1 MSKGPKINYKK
12 DRRFTTRD
20 NLGIEGAGASL
31 QAELCPLVNTVTPR
45 AFYWIFMVWNYY
57 DFYQNSGVDK
67 DKWNVDYFDKDFLKK
82 NDYYFVLGNLLNEG
96 SDRQNLVGID
106 NTGND
111 ISNNKKGP
119 YAYNRNYFKTR
130 YGGMQYY
137 NAGCLTLGYITDRDA
152 EGNEFKF
159 PRLTEEEGKPLAL
172 AFEKVI
178 KDTRY
183 FKEYRLKDTAIPRDV
198 LEELGKIV
206 SLDLKSF
213 DECKSIL
220 RNSLFD
226 PKRTILF
233 DNTNLIASADYIKF
247 LVKEHGLDSPN
258 AKRMREILFEY
269 YSPSGN
275 KKPYPDELRQ
285 VVQGWECVMGRQYL
299 VVGIELIWKYL
310 VGVLVKPLTI
320 EDWINTAINE
330 AVWSWDINEKLCKY
344 INECKFSFPERED
357 LISQG
362 YRESKNISK
371 NVENGIKILISM
383 YNWFLNRKDLDDHLL
398 KIGDEEI
405 SINTLISLVERY
417 RDCPVH
423 EFVSYIM
430 ANWIIKRHQWV
441 AFNKMVQGRDGYYFE
456 YNDGLFSSKGIMPS
470 PNFQGIRLIQL
481 MQVMKDLGMV

>member
-1 MSKGPKINYKK
+1 MSKGPKINYKS
-12 DRRFTTRD
+12 RNFTTRD

-57 DFYQNSGVDK
+57 DFYQNSRTDK
-67 DKWNVDYFDKDFLKK
+67 DNWNVDFFDKEFLKK

-111 ISNNKKGP
+111 ISENPDGP

-137 NAGCLTLGYITDRDA
+137 NAGCLTLGYITNRDA

-172 AFEKVI
+172 AFEKAI
-178 KDTRY
+178 MDTRY
-183 FKEYRLKDTAIPRDV
+183 YKEYRLKDTEIPKDV
-198 LEELGKIV
+198 LEEFGKTV

-213 DECKSIL
+213 GKCKEIL
-220 RNSLFD
+220 RNSLFN

-247 LVKEHGLDSPN
+247 LVKEHRLIGPN
-258 AKRMREILFEY
+258 AKQMRELLFDY

-275 KKPYPDELRQ
+275 KKPYPGELRK

-310 VGVLVKPLTI
+310 MGVLVKPLTI

-330 AVWSWDINEKLCKY
+330 AAWSWDIDKKLCEY
-344 INECKFSFPERED
+344 INECKFSFLERED

-383 YNWFLNRKDLDDHLL
+383 YNWFLNRKDLDDRLL

-405 SINTLISLVERY
+405 SIDTLISIVERY
-417 RDCPVH
+417 RDHPVH
-423 EFVSYIM
+423 EFISYIM

-441 AFNKMVQGRDGYYFE
+441 AFNKMIQGRDGYYFE